1 MPEAERSQYSPRHA
15 ITPPAKRREHLRIKY
30 FRLSANSAR
39 RAGVTAVDQGVASL
53 SNFGVGAVVGHAT
66 GPEGLGAFALAYTLW
81 ILLINLHRSLITDP
95 MAILGDARADATE
108 IRDRVRT
115 GLAAEVVL
123 AVAASALLATG
134 GAVLIGTGHVTFGDG
149 LLAFAPWTLV
159 LNMQD
164 FWRWMG
170 FLLGQPEKSLV
181 NDVVFN
187 VVQGIGFAIVL
198 WCRWTSVFVVVAA
211 WGLGGAV
218 SALWG
223 LRQFGVRP
231 TLRNGVGLLRKRWS
245 VSRWLVGASMVGWAS
260 SSVSSVVV
268 ASVLGASA
276 LGGLKAAGTL
286 AWGPLAVVM
295 QAGTSFGLPEATRML
310 AEHGLGGLRKVSMTI
325 SGLAA
330 LVAAVSGT
338 VILVAGGT
346 LLSVLYGN
354 AFRQYWVEAMLIA
367 AAFLAGSLALGPSLS
382 LKALARVRV
391 LFALQGGTAVLSLGV
406 TIVLASTWGVEGAAE
421 ATLITA
427 VGSLGAVTMLLR
439 SARKA
444 SGATSN
450 H

>member
-1 MPEAERSQYSPRHA
+1 MERTQYSPRHT
-15 ITPPAKRREHLRIKY
+15 ITRPAKRRERRLTQY
-30 FRLSANSAR
+30 FGLSAKSAR
-39 RAGVTAVDQGVASL
+39 RAGLTAVDQGVASL
-53 SNFGVGAVVGHAT
+53 SNFGVGAVVGHVT

-108 IRDRVRT
+108 IRDRLRT

-123 AVAASALLATG
+123 AAAASALLATG
-134 GAVLIGTGHVTFGDG
+134 GAVLIDTGHVTFGDG

-159 LNMQD
+159 LNVQD
-164 FWRWMG
+164 FWRWIG
-170 FLLGQPEKSLV
+170 FLLGQPEKSLA

-187 VVQGIGFAIVL
+187 VVQGIGFAVIL
-198 WCRWTSVFVVVAA
+198 WCRWTSVFVVLAA

-276 LGGLKAAGTL
+276 LGGLNAAGRL
-286 AWGPLAVVM
+286 AWGPLALVM

-310 AEHGLGGLRKVSMTI
+310 AEHGISGLRKVSAAI

-330 LVAAVSGT
+330 VVAAVSGI
-338 VILVAGGT
+338 VILLAGRA
-346 LLSVLYGN
+346 LLGVLYGN
-354 AFRQYWVEAMLIA
+354 AFRQYSFEATLIA
-367 AAFLAGSLALGPSLS
+367 AAFLAASLALGPSLS
-382 LKALARVRV
+382 LKALARVKV
-391 LFALQGGTAVLSLGV
+391 LFALQGGTAMLSLAA
-406 TIVLASTWGVEGAAE
+406 TIMLASTWGVAGAAE

-439 SARKA
+439 SARRA
-444 SGATSN
+444 IGAKSN
-450 H
+450 S